1 MLKKKVSNSLKQKSQ
16 TAGSGVCRM
25 QAAYV
30 SAYVIDVCASGCVCF
45 CVEKQCKLTWVG
57 PSCGGFPE
65 HNLLVHGWNLHAD
78 TVLQASGSLPRPP
91 PTPNSFCWGLVD
103 IGRRGSH

>member
-1 MLKKKVSNSLKQKSQ
+1 MWEGNRVKKKFQKSQ

-30 SAYVIDVCASGCVCF
+30 SAYVIDVCVCANMCVCF
-45 CVEKQCKLTWVG
+45 CEEKQCKLTWVG

-65 HNLLVHGWNLHAD
+65 HNLLIHGWKLHVD
-78 TVLQASGSLPRPP
+78 TALQASGSPP
-91 PTPNSFCWGLVD
+91 SNSFCWGLVD
-103 IGRRGSH
+103 IGHRGSR